1 MQSMPTIGFSSAA
14 PVTSK
19 AVASLFFD
27 FLCLQVSSV
36 SNFHPDTGGAGGHF
50 LRLSCSVALWG
61 WRSTADKYHRL
72 WGALAVSGPHWLCP
86 CSRRGC
92 FPGLHCSGSRVP
104 CRETVSRGPWVA
116 CAAQVQAAGVRLRGY
131 STKAH
136 ALLGLH
142 FVPAP
147 SLSSSGDHV
156 LGNALSQVCSA
167 STTSLIPAA
176 WFPGCPVRGVPC
188 VSSGELI
195 SDCNPPGRCQ
205 PSRISGRLG

>member
-1 MQSMPTIGFSSAA
+1 MLTIGFSFAA

-19 AVASLFFD
+19 AVPSLF
-27 FLCLQVSSV
+27 LASSV
-36 SNFHPDTGGAGGHF
+36 CKSLQCLISTLTQGVTVVTYLGSVVHLHCGDGGALQTNIAG
-50 LRLSCSVALWG
+50 CV
-61 WRSTADKYHRL
+61 
-72 WGALAVSGPHWLCP
+72 GALAVCGPHWLCP
-86 CSRRGC
+86 RSRRVC

-116 CAAQVQAAGVRLRGY
+116 CAAQVQAAGVQVRGY
-131 STKAH
+131 SAKAQ

-205 PSRISGRLG
+205 LSRISGRLG